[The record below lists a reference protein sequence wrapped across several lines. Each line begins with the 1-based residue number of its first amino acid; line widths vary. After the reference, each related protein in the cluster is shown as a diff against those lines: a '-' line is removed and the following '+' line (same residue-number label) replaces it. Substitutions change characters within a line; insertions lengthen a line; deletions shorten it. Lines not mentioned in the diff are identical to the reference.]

1 MPNADDI
8 RWFKETFRDQVE
20 AALRG
25 SPFTLDMI
33 AALACQETGEIWPH
47 LRTTGLPVERVLEL
61 CVGDTLDQ
69 DKGRRAFPRNKT
81 DLLSKANGQ
90 AVFDVARQ
98 ALTDMAQFISGYR
111 GAATNPN
118 KFCHGF
124 GIFQY
129 DLQFVLKEPEY
140 FLEKRYA
147 RFEES
152 LGKCLSE
159 LRNAAKRI
167 GLDSGS
173 ALTDLQMAALAIAY
187 NTGGFVPSKGLKQ
200 GHFDGTKFYGE
211 QFFDFLRLSKTVAL
225 PDVEAPLPSPEP
237 GTSAMARPTPVS
249 ATGEF
254 FLVDVKETALRLRST
269 PEIDEDNPNA
279 NVLTSLPAGHPVR
292 AVNDKKVN
300 GFREVETNILGAHFH
315 GFASAKFLK
324 PAPGA
329 AEVPVPTPAPEP
341 PADGIVAVFMPRK
354 SGSASRRTEQAGPHS
369 LNEPRQPGRAATDP
383 DGLRDELAAIVEW
396 LAVDDPSHLRYQP
409 RSRTTFCNIYA
420 HDYCFLAGVYLP
432 RVWWTQGAIESLAR
446 GKTVEPLYGDTIDE
460 QRANDLFRW
469 LRDFGLRFGWRRT
482 GTLTKLQTE
491 VNQGAVGLIVARR
504 KEDGLSGHIVAVVPE
519 TGDKR
524 ARRNSDGDVIAPL
537 QSQAGS
543 TNFQSGTGKTDWW
556 RGDQFADSAFWLHA

>member
-1 MPNADDI
+1 M
-8 RWFKETFRDQVE
+8 
-20 AALRG
+20 
-25 SPFTLDMI
+25 
-33 AALACQETGEIWPH
+33 
-47 LRTTGLPVERVLEL
+47 
-61 CVGDTLDQ
+61 
-69 DKGRRAFPRNKT
+69 
-81 DLLSKANGQ
+81 
-90 AVFDVARQ
+90 
-98 ALTDMAQFISGYR
+98 
-111 GAATNPN
+111 
-118 KFCHGF
+118 
-124 GIFQY
+124 
-129 DLQFVLKEPEY
+129 
-140 FLEKRYA
+140 
-147 RFEES
+147 
-152 LGKCLSE
+152 
-159 LRNAAKRI
+159 
-167 GLDSGS
+167 
-173 ALTDLQMAALAIAY
+173 AIAY

-237 GTSAMARPTPVS
+237 GTSAMARPTPGLGNRGILLGGREGDG
-249 ATGEF
+249 AAPPF
-254 FLVDVKETALRLRST
+254 T

-279 NVLTSLPAGHPVR
+279 NVLASLPAGHPVR

-341 PADGIVAVFMPRK
+341 PADGIIAVFMPRK
-354 SGSASRRTEQAGPHS
+354 SGSVTRRTDQAGPHS

-383 DGLRDELAAIVEW
+383 NGLRDELAAIVEW
-396 LAVDDPSHLRYQP
+396 LAVDDPSHVRYQP
-409 RSRTTFCNIYA
+409 RSKTTFCNIYA
-420 HDYCFLAGVYLP
+420 HDYCFLAGAYLP
-432 RVWWTQGAIESLAR
+432 RVWWTQGAIEALAR

-519 TGDKR
+519 TGDNR
-524 ARRNSDGDVIAPL
+524 ARRDSDGDVIAPL

-543 TNFQSGTGKTDWW
+543 TNFQYGTGKTDWW
-556 RGDQFADSAFWLHA
+556 KGDQFADSAFWLHA